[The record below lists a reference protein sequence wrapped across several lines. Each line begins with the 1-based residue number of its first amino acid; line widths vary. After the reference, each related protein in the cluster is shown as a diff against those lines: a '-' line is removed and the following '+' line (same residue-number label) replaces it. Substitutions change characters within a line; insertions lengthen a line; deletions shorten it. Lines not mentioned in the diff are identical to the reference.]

1 LLLLIIL
8 WKEEQLDA
16 ENNQEDEAAGFRK
29 VPFKRALYRKGRFSE
44 VAPPKFFRL
53 SIGNEVRLKMD
64 ILLRRISYKDSD
76 GTITEIQVTYEDS
89 HGGSGSEASA

>member
-16 ENNQEDEAAGFRK
+16 ENNQEEMLGLEKFL
-29 VPFKRALYRKGRFSE
+29 FKRALYRKGRFSE

-53 SIGNEVRLKMD
+53 SIGNEVRRMD
-64 ILLRRISYKDSD
+64 ILLRRISYK
-76 GTITEIQVTYEDS
+76 IVTVQLLKYKLPMKIV
-89 HGGSGSEASA
+89 GGSGSLSA